1 MSLQDILTPGEKMLA
16 ECGPYYATSRPIIK
30 YEGEDRPDSTHE
42 IAYHEL
48 AGVEV
53 VRKPSH
59 PMMVAGTLAVIS
71 AIFLAFA
78 KVLVFTLILALIAGA
93 LLLYFGSRGKPGYYR
108 LILKT
113 PPSAPFSPSKEQ
125 GGPTIGSLLIL
136 LGLKTPPDETLWR
149 LDYWKGGSFIETV
162 RTVVGNLPEL

>member
-16 ECGPYYATSRPIIK
+16 ECGPYYATSRRIIK
-30 YEGEDRPDSTHE
+30 YEGEGRPDSTHE

-53 VRKPSH
+53 VPETQPSH
-59 PMMVAGTLAVIS
+59 DGGGDSSRDQRHISSLRQGPRLHSHIGTDSRSPLVI
-71 AIFLAFA
+71 LR
-78 KVLVFTLILALIAGA
+78 LQ
-93 LLLYFGSRGKPGYYR
+93 GKPGYYR

-149 LDYWKGGSFIETV
+149 LDTG
-162 RTVVGNLPEL
+162 RVVAS